1 MVTHDYQSYHVF
13 AAKYMCQVNV
23 IAVYPSSLGRVI
35 GVFVPN
41 EKAASTFIP
50 FATGVTMTVR
60 TPVVMAI
67 LVEKFANNTENVRRW
82 LSSSEP
88 LESLNFGAEVPI
100 INFRATLSH

>member
-1 MVTHDYQSYHVF
+1 
-13 AAKYMCQVNV
+13 
-23 IAVYPSSLGRVI
+23 
-35 GVFVPN
+35 
-41 EKAASTFIP
+41 
-50 FATGVTMTVR
+50 MTVR